1 MSFHGKEILDR
12 VIKKAGYPTLL
23 HLVAEN
29 TLFTHPETVK
39 KTANKNLFRTIRDFP
54 QRGKMIDWLD
64 SKKVMCCDNEGPN
77 RTFLWCNGDFKY
89 SEVQF
94 NHVYSNSQNVEVYT
108 SLANLCVT
116 PAFIAKLTDTD
127 DEVKKLLKYRAYD
140 LFGFYQGQIPI
151 MPSGYGQLKWKDFIP
166 PIQNLEVYLLQRMND
181 CRKSRS
187 AISARE
193 IGWYFS
199 DYLPDSRIK

>member
-1 MSFHGKEILDR
+1 
-12 VIKKAGYPTLL
+12 
-23 HLVAEN
+23 
-29 TLFTHPETVK
+29 
-39 KTANKNLFRTIRDFP
+39 
-54 QRGKMIDWLD
+54 MIDWQD
-64 SKKVMCCDNEGPN
+64 NKKVMCCDNEGPN
-77 RTFLWCNGDFKY
+77 KTFLWSNGDFKY

-127 DEVKKLLKYRAYD
+127 NEVKQLRRYRAYD

-151 MPSGYGQLKWKDFIP
+151 KPSEYEKLNWKAFVP
-166 PIQNLEVYLLQRMND
+166 PIQNLESYLIQRMND

-187 AISARE
+187 SISARE

-199 DYLPDSRIK
+199 DYLPDPRIK